1 MDELSEAKKKLL
13 VFFSHGEKGGVGK
26 TAVATAAIE
35 LLAASGQRVAVIE
48 GDVDNADV
56 FKRYEKNHRIGPF
69 AQIRLADP
77 SEYQRSINNLAN
89 FLAEIIEKDSADAV
103 VVNMPA
109 GAVTTVDRDVGVLK
123 SVIED
128 LEIDV
133 VVAVSSG
140 NTEQSIL
147 ATEKIVKEGI
157 GTIGKCFVIAP
168 EFLKD
173 EALEAKLNARGLPA
187 CTYPRV
193 SPDTMQMILDHPDTS
208 LHEMTIASGPIKSP
222 IQRIR
227 VAEYLRGTRN
237 KLAPEFM
244 GMVKSD
250 VFGSK

>member
-1 MDELSEAKKKLL
+1 MSEDKKLL

-35 LLAASGQRVAVIE
+35 LLAASGQRVAVVE

-56 FKRYEKNHRIGPF
+56 FKRYEKNPRIGPV
-69 AQIRLADP
+69 AKIRLSDP
-77 SEYQRSINNLAN
+77 SEYQRSINDLSN
-89 FLAEIIEKDSADAV
+89 FLADIIEKKSADAV

-133 VVAVSSG
+133 VVAISSG

-173 EALEAKLNARGLPA
+173 EALEAKLNARGMRA
-187 CTYPRV
+187 RGYPRV
-193 SPDTMQMILDHPDTS
+193 SPDTMQMMLDYPDTS
-208 LHEMTIASGPIKSP
+208 LQEMIVATGPIKSP

-227 VAEYLRGTRN
+227 ISQYLRNARDV
-237 KLAPEFM
+237 LAPELM
-244 GMVKSD
+244 GLVKDD
-250 VFGSK
+250 VFGK

>member
-1 MDELSEAKKKLL
+1 MSEGKLL
-13 VFFSHGEKGGVGK
+13 VVFSHGEKGGVGK

-35 LLAASGQRVAVIE
+35 LLAASGQKVAVIE

-56 FKRYEKNHRIGPF
+56 FKRYEKNPQIARI
-69 AQIRLADP
+69 AKIRLSDP
-77 SEYQRSINNLAN
+77 SEYQRSINDLSN
-89 FLAEIIEKDSADAV
+89 FLAEIIETGSADAV

-123 SVIED
+123 SVITD
-128 LEIDV
+128 LDILS
-133 VVAVSSG
+133 VVAISSG
-140 NTEQSIL
+140 NTEQSIV

-173 EALEAKLNARGLPA
+173 EALESKLNARGMRA

-193 SPDTMQMILDHPDTS
+193 SPDTMQMMLDHPDTS
-208 LHEMTIASGPIKSP
+208 LHEMTTTSGPIKSP

-227 VAEYLRGTRN
+227 VAQYLRNARDV
-237 KLAPEFM
+237 LAPELM
-244 GMVKSD
+244 GLVKSD
-250 VFGSK
+250 VFGK